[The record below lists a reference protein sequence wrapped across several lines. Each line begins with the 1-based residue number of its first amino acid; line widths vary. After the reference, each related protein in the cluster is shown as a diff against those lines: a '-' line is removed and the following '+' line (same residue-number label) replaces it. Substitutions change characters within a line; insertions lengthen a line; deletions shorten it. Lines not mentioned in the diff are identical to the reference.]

1 MLCRNQRLAKA
12 AHSTTS
18 SQSMHQMASLN
29 NVKGVS
35 AESSEVKK
43 NLELSAY
50 CKVFAP
56 IRLNI
61 GVCAHLT
68 EMSAECK
75 FTLL

>member
-1 MLCRNQRLAKA
+1 
-12 AHSTTS
+12 
-18 SQSMHQMASLN
+18 MHQMASLN

-50 CKVFAP
+50 CKVFGP
-56 IRLNI
+56 KRLNI

-68 EMSAECK
+68 GVSAECK
-75 FTLL
+75 FILH